1 VLDMIRIYVLWHP
14 QSETCG
20 RYAEA
25 IAKHFD
31 GLGMEREG
39 VQYRIPI
46 RFRSEAWDTGSGPP
60 RSLTLGEAQHNAIV
74 FLHSGL
80 TRQDHA
86 VWNPYLNS
94 ILTAMA
100 ARGGADCIIP
110 FRMNPEIGDLS
121 ALTNRNI
128 NSARMGSWAT
138 TLPDPEAR
146 WRRGILHILHTLRVH
161 LRTLDG
167 VTAREHLFVSHA
179 KLDGDG
185 TARAIVA
192 HINDVTQDV
201 PLHAFYDAKELMP
214 GEQFEERFEREISEG
229 TLLALVSDL
238 YDTRPW
244 CIWELTTAKRAR
256 RPIVLADVGH
266 VRVSRTYPYGANLPR
281 IRLGSE
287 PGAPAIEALLVE
299 AMSEGLRCDLFV
311 REAKALLQA
320 LGKDGLA
327 LPRPPE
333 LFDLVDTLT
342 LPETLVYP
350 EPPVGKT
357 EQEILDKAIRRRGG
371 TRLYTLGELA

>member
-1 VLDMIRIYVLWHP
+1 MIRIYVLWHP

-25 IAKHFD
+25 ITKHFD

-39 VQYRIPI
+39 VQYRIPV
-46 RFRSEAWDTGSGPP
+46 RFRSETWDTGFGPP
-60 RSLTLGEAQHNAIV
+60 RSITFSEACHNAIV

-80 TRQDHA
+80 TRQDHII
-86 VWNPYLNS
+86 WNPYLDS
-94 ILTAMA
+94 ILNAMA
-100 ARGGADCIIP
+100 TRGGVDCIVP
-110 FRMNPEIGDLS
+110 FRMNPEIGDLN
-121 ALTNRNI
+121 ALTSRNI

-138 TLPDPEAR
+138 TLPDLEAR
-146 WRRGILHILHTLRVH
+146 WRRCLLHILHRLRVH
-161 LRTLDG
+161 FRALDG

-179 KLDGDG
+179 MLDGDC

-214 GEQFEERFEREISEG
+214 GEEFEKRFEQEICKG

-256 RPIVLADVGH
+256 RPIVLADVGR

-281 IRLGSE
+281 IRLGSD
-287 PGAPAIEALLVE
+287 PGSPAIEALLVE

-311 REAKALLQA
+311 REAEALLQA
-320 LGKDGLA
+320 QGRNGLA

-333 LFDLVDTLT
+333 LFDLVDTT
-342 LPETLVYP
+342 ILPETVVYP

-357 EQEILDKAIRRRGG
+357 EQEILERAIRLRGG